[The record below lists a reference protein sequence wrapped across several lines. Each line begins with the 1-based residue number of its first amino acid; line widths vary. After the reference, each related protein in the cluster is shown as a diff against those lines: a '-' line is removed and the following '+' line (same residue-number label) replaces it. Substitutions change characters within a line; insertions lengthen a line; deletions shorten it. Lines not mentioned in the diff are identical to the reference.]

1 MSRAVVYDSIL
12 EDGHLGMDDITFDA
26 DNVKVNYDGDQRP
39 SDEMFIVL
47 RWETQDIDLRGDDS
61 SIRKGGRHLAIWVH
75 MYKEFS
81 TDFTRID
88 NVIDALDKL
97 LVDIIDRPG
106 ADGRTLVM
114 VEPEGHSR
122 DLRDVTYETFCRS
135 ASYKVLSR
143 KT

>member
-1 MSRAVVYDSIL
+1 MSRAVVYDAIL
-12 EDGHLGMDDITFDA
+12 ADGQLGMDDITFDA
-26 DNVKVNYDGDQRP
+26 GNVKVNYDGDQRP
-39 SDEMFIVL
+39 NDRMFIVL
-47 RWETQDIDLRGDDS
+47 RWEAPDIDLRGDDS
-61 SIRKGGRHLAIWVH
+61 TIRKGGHHLSVWVH
-75 MYKEFS
+75 MYQEFS

-88 NVIDALDKL
+88 KVIDALDKL

-106 ADGRTLVM
+106 SDGRTLVM

-143 KT
+143 AT